1 MTALPEPDPAATPAW
16 PQRAR
21 RWITHRLLRWIARQ
35 ESSYFT
41 FHQRPRRANA
51 IHTLRTTGPLPQ
63 RCAIV
68 VQGPLA
74 TDDDFTLNTLAL
86 YRRHHPDV
94 VLILSTWEGQ
104 DAAALARARDLG
116 AQVVTSQKPAV
127 TGTQNI
133 NLQIVSSH
141 RGIERAAELG
151 TQYVLKTRSDQRM
164 YSPLSM
170 PLLLDLCL
178 RFALPSHVR
187 GQSARLVACS
197 LNTFKYRLYGVS
209 DMLMFGHIDDMKRY
223 WHPPLDERPPGT
235 PAPAPGSPAPGTPAA
250 PGTPGTPVAIP
261 SLRQFAELR
270 ICETYLCTEF
280 LKALGRPLQ
289 WTLRDSMRVL
299 ADHFCVVDQEA
310 LDLYWPKY
318 EPLVE
323 YRRRRYDHETTDRPM
338 SFADWLLLEQ
348 TLAHLPAQA
357 EAILDLPLDHVIAE
371 RLTARPA
378 GGTDGSRERR
388 EPARGNGT
396 P

>member
-1 MTALPEPDPAATPAW
+1 
-16 PQRAR
+16 
-21 RWITHRLLRWIARQ
+21 LLRWIARE

-41 FHQRPRRANA
+41 FHQRPRRADA

-63 RCAIV
+63 PCAIV

-94 VLILSTWEGQ
+94 ALIFSTWEGQ
-104 DAAALARARDLG
+104 DAAALERARGLG
-116 AQVVTSQKPAV
+116 AQVVASPKPAV

-151 TQYVLKTRSDQRM
+151 ARYVLKTRSDQRM
-164 YSPLSM
+164 YSPQSM

-178 RFALPSHVR
+178 RFALPDR
-187 GQSARLVACS
+187 AQGQNARLVACS
-197 LNTFKYRLYGVS
+197 LNTFRYRLYGVS

-235 PAPAPGSPAPGTPAA
+235 PAAPAA
-250 PGTPGTPVAIP
+250 PGAIP

-289 WTLRDSMRVL
+289 WTLRDSLQVL

-348 TLAHLPAQA
+348 TLAHLPAEA
-357 EAILDLPLDHVIAE
+357 EALLELPSDHVIAE
-371 RLTARPA
+371 HLMARPTGSGA
-378 GGTDGSRERR
+378 EGSRCS
-388 EPARGNGT
+388 
-396 P
+396 